1 MQEDIKL
8 EGYVSH
14 SEHDEFSR
22 RIEAE
27 ERRQNERLDSLEE
40 KLEKANDLYVSMG
53 RMEDEDRR
61 QNKRIEILEKTV
73 QQIDELARSI
83 DKMATNM
90 ENMTREISRQ
100 GECIESA
107 KQEPADKWKHMAQK
121 AMETAVGAVVTALVV
136 GLMIM
141 AAKYV
146 R

>member
-1 MQEDIKL
+1 M

-27 ERRQNERLDSLEE
+27 EKRQNDRLDSLEE
-40 KLEKANDLYVSMG
+40 KIEKANDLYVSMG

-61 QNKRIEILEKTV
+61 QNKRLEILEKSV

-90 ENMTREISRQ
+90 ENMTKEISRQ
-100 GECIESA
+100 GECIEIA
-107 KQEPADKWKHMAQK
+107 KQEPANKWRSVGQK
-121 AMETAVGAVVTALVV
+121 ALETAVSAVVTALVV

-141 AAKYV
+141 AARYV
-146 R
+146 G